1 MSGNTS
7 TSGKKEI
14 PVERYAEI
22 EEDVRT
28 WASKDGKGTIVGD
41 GSKTIIVACGLPY
54 FKDTFA
60 EKTGKTSATSSSNDG
75 TGTAT
80 VMDSSG
86 AFKFDH
92 LMGPGAYII
101 TFNPEAIRAK
111 VDTERKAK
119 TAKKN
124 SNEVEKEID
133 D

>member
-14 PVERYAEI
+14 PVDRRAEI
-22 EEDVRT
+22 DEDVRT
-28 WASKDGKGTIVGD
+28 WASKDKNGTIVGD
-41 GSKTIIVACGLPY
+41 GNTTIIVACGLPY
-54 FKDTFA
+54 FKDIIA
-60 EKTGKTSATSSSNDG
+60 EKTGKTSTTTSSNDG

-86 AFKFDH
+86 AFEFDH

-111 VDTERKAK
+111 ANTGMKAK
-119 TAKKN
+119 TDKKD
-124 SNEVEKEID
+124 SKDIEKEID